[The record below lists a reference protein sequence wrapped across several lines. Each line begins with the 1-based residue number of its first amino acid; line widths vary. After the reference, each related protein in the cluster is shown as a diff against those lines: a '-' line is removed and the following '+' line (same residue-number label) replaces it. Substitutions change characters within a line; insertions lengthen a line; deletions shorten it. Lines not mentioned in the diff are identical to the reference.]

1 MASVG
6 IRYYNVIFILQI
18 RTEMDRM
25 AFGYLS
31 ERIME
36 VEIFKMKM
44 IASWCE
50 SHGIAYSHRFRYRKE
65 YPIRANMWNF
75 YSYCRFRVEEYLRR
89 RST

>member
-18 RTEMDRM
+18 RTELDRM
-25 AFGYLS
+25 AFGYFT
-31 ERIME
+31 ERIIE
-36 VEIFKMKM
+36 GEIFKMKM

>member
-25 AFGYLS
+25 AFGYFS
-31 ERIME
+31 ERIIE
-36 VEIFKMKM
+36 GEIFKMKM

-50 SHGIAYSHRFRYRKE
+50 SHGIA
-65 YPIRANMWNF
+65 
-75 YSYCRFRVEEYLRR
+75 
-89 RST
+89 